1 MSIEEQ
7 EAIRRVKAGDQ
18 DAFRV
23 LMDRHLPAILRLA
36 MNITGN
42 TVDAEE
48 AAQEAFLLAY
58 NKLPSFREDAAFG
71 TWVYRIAVNCSLNL
85 VKRRERDLGWNAQ
98 PLELS
103 SSGDEIVV
111 SSNPS
116 PEAALLQN
124 ESLKSR
130 QHALLSLTPM
140 ERTAFLLRHMEDESM
155 AYIAAALGVSINSA
169 KQAVFRAVLKLR
181 RQLITHGSDLST
193 NVPRAHLAKESR

>member
-23 LMDRHLPAILRLA
+23 LMDRHLSTILRLA

-58 NKLPSFREDAAFG
+58 NKLPSFREEAAFG
-71 TWVYRIAVNCSLNL
+71 TWIYRIAVNCSLNL

-98 PLELS
+98 SLELS
-103 SSGDEIVV
+103 SSGDEIVA
-111 SSNPS
+111 SAHPS
-116 PEAALLQN
+116 PEAELLQSESFKFRQQALLT
-124 ESLKSR
+124 
-130 QHALLSLTPM
+130 LTPM

-155 AYIAAALGVSINSA
+155 DTIAKALGVSINSA

-181 RQLITHGSDLST
+181 RELLISGTELNP
-193 NVPRAHLAKESR
+193 NVQRVPLARESQ

>member
-58 NKLPSFREDAAFG
+58 NKLPSFREEAAFG

-98 PLELS
+98 PLELT
-103 SSGDEIVV
+103 SSGDEIAA
-111 SSNPS
+111 SSRPT
-116 PEAALLQN
+116 PEAEFLQN
-124 ESLKSR
+124 ESLQSR
-130 QHALLSLTPM
+130 QQALLSLTPK

-155 AYIAAALGVSINSA
+155 ETIAKALNVSINSA

-181 RQLITHGSDLST
+181 KQLVTADPGLST
-193 NVPRAHLAKESR
+193 SVPRTHLAKESR